1 MRTKIISFLKRHP
14 TAVNLFWT
22 VARMALSLWGLF
34 VPVQPKTMLFA
45 SFGGR
50 KFDDSPKAIYDEICR
65 RPGFSDWKLIWAF
78 VDPEQFQP
86 PRGEKVRMDTP
97 AFFHALLSSRV
108 WVSNTGMDR
117 GIGLTRKKT
126 VKVETWHGAP
136 LKKICGEE
144 HTGSMGGQ
152 RERYGGRGERII
164 RCAQSEYD
172 RDIFQR
178 LFRAEKSDFLLCG
191 LPRNDALLRYTPED
205 VKKIRAQLC
214 IPAGKRV
221 ILYTPTYRE
230 YLLDEHN
237 DTYIAPPMDL
247 AKWERLLGEEYVL
260 LFRAHYAVTAALKLT
275 ESDFVR
281 DVSAYPTLNDLYAAA
296 DIMISDYSSTFF
308 DYAIL
313 ERPMLCFAYDLEEY
327 EEKRGL
333 YLDLEETLP
342 CPVDRE
348 VDTLL
353 ERIQSLDTD
362 AYSRRAKEFHRRFT
376 PHDGHAARAVV
387 EEVERRLSL

>member
-65 RPGFSDWKLIWAF
+65 RPGFSDWKLVWAF

-126 VKVETWHGAP
+126 VKVETWHGTP

-144 HTGSMGGQ
+144 HTGAMGGR

-178 LFRAEKSDFLLCG
+178 LFQAEKSGFLLCG
-191 LPRNDALLRYTPED
+191 LPRNDALLRYTSED
-205 VKKIRAQLC
+205 VEKIRAKLH

-237 DTYIAPPMDL
+237 DTYISPPMDL
-247 AKWERLLGEEYVL
+247 TKWERLLGEEYVL

-275 ESDFVR
+275 ETAFVR
-281 DVSAYPTLNDLYAAA
+281 DVSAYPTLNDLYAVA

-313 ERPMLCFAYDLEEY
+313 ERPILCFAYDLEEY

-333 YLDLEETLP
+333 YLDLEETMP

-348 VDTLL
+348 EDTLL
-353 ERIQSLDTD
+353 ERIQSLDTE
-362 AYSRRAKEFHRRFT
+362 AYSLRTKEFHRRFA
-376 PHDGHAARAVV
+376 PHDGHAAQAVV
-387 EEVERRLSL
+387 DEVERRLDL